1 MNPIRLRLIQVVFEA
16 AIPIIGYFYWNWTF
30 YYILLFYLLD
40 LLASTGFI
48 FVKAKKIKENNPNS
62 ESAKLLHLVASPIL
76 FLAGLVLA
84 IGTIQNSHADF
95 SFYKETI
102 KFILL
107 KDMGIA
113 QGIFLIPLV
122 IYAAYMNYKTQFLLQ
137 KKQFTLSIKDLFFH
151 YFKGMLLCFLGFL
164 VAYFITL
171 LTPIP
176 EIICVLLFVSS
187 VSLYSFF
194 EKHKY

>member
-1 MNPIRLRLIQVVFEA
+1 LTPIRFRFIQVLFEA

-48 FVKAKKIKENNPNS
+48 LVKAKKIGKIQTNAEK
-62 ESAKLLHLVASPIL
+62 AKPFHLISSPIL
-76 FLAGLVLA
+76 FSGGILLAA
-84 IGTIQNSHADF
+84 GTILNLYPDF
-95 SFYKETI
+95 SFYAETV

-137 KKQFTLSIKDLFFH
+137 KKHHSLSLKGLFFH
-151 YFKGMLLCFLGFL
+151 YFKGMLLFVFGFFM
-164 VAYFITL
+164 AYCITFFIQV
-171 LTPIP
+171 P
-176 EIICVLLFVSS
+176 EIISVLIFVLAVS
-187 VSLYSFF
+187 VYSFF

>member
-1 MNPIRLRLIQVVFEA
+1 MTPIRFRFIQVLFEA

-48 FVKAKKIKENNPNS
+48 LVKANKIKEIQPNI
-62 ESAKLLHLVASPIL
+62 EKAKPFHLISSPIL
-76 FLAGLVLA
+76 FSAGILLAA
-84 IGTIQNSHADF
+84 GTILNLYPNF
-95 SFYKETI
+95 SFYTETV

-113 QGIFLIPLV
+113 QGIFLFPLV

-137 KKQFTLSIKDLFFH
+137 KKQFTLHLKDLFFH
-151 YFKGMLLCFLGFL
+151 YFKGIFLCFLGFL
-164 VAYFITL
+164 VAYFITF

-176 EIICVLLFVSS
+176 EIICVLLFVIS

-194 EKHKY
+194 EKQKY